1 MVNLTGLIE
10 VWNKI
15 TLVDWIWI
23 GAIGLMVLVPLS
35 AWLMKCWH
43 LAHREGPD
51 HQPAPPTPTYYG
63 PQGPSEPEPAK
74 KRWIIP
80 AEHAEELLGLSDQ
93 EGDLAAYKFW
103 KKVAEIFP
111 ETTECS
117 CSTDFET
124 DVLHPAIVED

>member
-1 MVNLTGLIE
+1 
-10 VWNKI
+10 
-15 TLVDWIWI
+15 
-23 GAIGLMVLVPLS
+23 MVLVPLS

-43 LAHREGPD
+43 LAHREGTD

-63 PQGPSEPEPAK
+63 PQGPSEPAK

-111 ETTECS
+111 ETTECA